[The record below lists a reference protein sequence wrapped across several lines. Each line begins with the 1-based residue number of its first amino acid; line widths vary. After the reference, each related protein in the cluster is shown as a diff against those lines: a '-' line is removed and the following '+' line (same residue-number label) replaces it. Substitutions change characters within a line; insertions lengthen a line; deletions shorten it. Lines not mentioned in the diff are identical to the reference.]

1 MKVILRDNVLS
12 EIVEDGVKEM
22 LQGFNIPRRGRRNL
36 WFNNLMDVLTR
47 YKSSVTDKLIP
58 TIVSDFS
65 GSITI
70 KMTGSKMQ
78 KEDVKKVKEFADRV
92 LESNVKNYEEEL
104 LEEMKITL
112 LNCGKEGLDIEEL
125 VRIAKNNH
133 QWIIK
138 RFNEYI
144 REMMFEQLR
153 TNIDEKCKLEPK
165 IYNFTNKVIPE
176 EVKRIFENGVESVPK
191 TSMKIGKIKS
201 RVKTSL
207 LSYLERYRSRRGRKK
222 IKTRRVKE
230 WLNIAIGLEG
240 IEEDEKFYRH
250 VLEEYDG
257 MMSEI
262 ELNYHQS
269 GNDTEEQIKKRLEI
283 EDCIMVYCDKNL
295 GMSLFTLE
303 MMREADKNLMNQFG
317 AKLVNK
323 TEAEIFEEVLADVDE
338 FEGALDEEQKEYID
352 YAYSNRNLRG
362 VKVKMP
368 FLRSTHKVQ
377 KMSEEEIENKDT

>member
-22 LQGFNIPRRGRRNL
+22 LRGFNIPRRGRRNL

-47 YKSSVTDKLIP
+47 YKSSVKDKLIP

-144 REMMFEQLR
+144 REMMFQQLR
-153 TNIDEKCKLEPK
+153 TNIDEKCMLEPK
-165 IYNFTNKVIPE
+165 IYNFTNKIIPE
-176 EVKRIFENGVESVPK
+176 EVKRIFEK
-191 TSMKIGKIKS
+191 WS
-201 RVKTSL
+201 RICS
-207 LSYLERYRSRRGRKK
+207 
-222 IKTRRVKE
+222 
-230 WLNIAIGLEG
+230 
-240 IEEDEKFYRH
+240 
-250 VLEEYDG
+250 
-257 MMSEI
+257 
-262 ELNYHQS
+262 
-269 GNDTEEQIKKRLEI
+269 
-283 EDCIMVYCDKNL
+283 
-295 GMSLFTLE
+295 
-303 MMREADKNLMNQFG
+303 
-317 AKLVNK
+317 
-323 TEAEIFEEVLADVDE
+323 
-338 FEGALDEEQKEYID
+338 
-352 YAYSNRNLRG
+352 
-362 VKVKMP
+362 
-368 FLRSTHKVQ
+368 
-377 KMSEEEIENKDT
+377 